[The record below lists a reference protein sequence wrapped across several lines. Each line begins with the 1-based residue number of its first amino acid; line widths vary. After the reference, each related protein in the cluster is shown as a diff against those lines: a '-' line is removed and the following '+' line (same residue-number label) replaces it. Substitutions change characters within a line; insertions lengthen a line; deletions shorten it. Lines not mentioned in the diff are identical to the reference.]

1 MKVNQNQKF
10 GSFSANFRFRAEGK
24 KVTSRA
30 ENSSARAMARAS
42 SAQTHHY
49 YIYYSSIYVKYIG
62 TLLWYA
68 KYYEMTKTLKVKSPC
83 VVCYKLNKNPAI
95 SFLLSNNQHVVL
107 SVYLKTKFNGNKQY
121 IITL

>member
-1 MKVNQNQKF
+1 MINRLAAQHQCNTFVEIYF
-10 GSFSANFRFRAEGK
+10 LRFSTIWQIRLTIA
-24 KVTSRA
+24 
-30 ENSSARAMARAS
+30 
-42 SAQTHHY
+42 

-68 KYYEMTKTLKVKSPC
+68 KYYEMMKTLKVKSPC

-107 SVYLKTKFNGNKQY
+107 SVYVSKN
-121 IITL
+121 